1 MKITS
6 KTLQSDWYQALAQ
19 FGDSV
24 AARALVQLVILFDS
38 AEGYYFA
45 CENCADF
52 DLIAYFVKAGLVE
65 NHDGVF
71 TSAWLQREYIRHAG
85 KAKARRNSWQTAC
98 LLTADELL
106 DLGIIPAR
114 ESDDDEPFG
123 TPLDITNH
131 PDLVKIRLRSRR
143 TLHIYRIAKRPETP
157 TLQKRPSPRL
167 SHAQKLATKARSYAA
182 QRRGGRHAQTP
193 RKLSYARATA
203 WGYTRSALTR
213 CK

>member
-24 AARALVQLVILFDS
+24 AARALVQLVLLFDS
-38 AEGYYFA
+38 AEGYYFT

-65 NHDGVF
+65 EHDGVF

-85 KAKARRNSWQTAC
+85 KAKARRNTWQTAC

-106 DLGIIPAR
+106 DLGIIPAH

-123 TPLDITNH
+123 EPLDIPNR
-131 PDLVKIRLRSRR
+131 PDLIKIRLRSRR
-143 TLHIYRIAKRPETP
+143 PLHIYRIAKRPTAP
-157 TLQKRPSPRL
+157 TAKQNPSL
-167 SHAQKLATKARSYAA
+167 AQKLATKARTHAA
-182 QRRGGRHAQTP
+182 QRRRDRAQSSRRP
-193 RKLSYARATA
+193 
-203 WGYTRSALTR
+203 G
-213 CK
+213 

>member
-1 MKITS
+1 MKVTS

-19 FGDSV
+19 FGDAI
-24 AARALVQLVILFDS
+24 AARALVQLVLLFDS
-38 AEGYYFA
+38 AEGYYFT

-98 LLTADELL
+98 LLSDDELL
-106 DLGIIPAR
+106 DLGIIPAH

-123 TPLDITNH
+123 EPLDIPNR
-131 PDLVKIRLRSRR
+131 PDLVKIRIRSRR
-143 TLHIYRIAKRPETP
+143 NLHIYRIAPRPQAP
-157 TLQKRPSPRL
+157 AIQKQPR
-167 SHAQKLATKARSYAA
+167 SKAQKLAAKARSYAA
-182 QRRGGRHAQTP
+182 QRRGRKGRRVNPTQ
-193 RKLSYARATA
+193 AR
-203 WGYTRSALTR
+203 LTHKQLIR
-213 CK
+213 